1 MQKRAAKLN
10 KFLIGAYLF
19 IIGVGIGWLIG
30 LSVSPVV
37 SIVITAVT
45 GSAAAIIAALSG
57 LEDKPDE
64 GQAANRPKPPLLRW
78 NIDPLPLMLLVV
90 GILLGSLLGIKAR
103 NDGWLGTDLSIE
115 VKKWTDAGL
124 VEAGFTQEELVRRL
138 FESRYYTGTTTLAT
152 QRDQA
157 NPFGTILFSSSSSE
171 CERLVGASIITRVKA
186 DDTLANALRGST
198 VSQLRELPAVITD
211 TLALAEVVEKVL
223 CADGSSQP

>member
-1 MQKRAAKLN
+1 MQKRATRLN
-10 KFLIGAYLF
+10 KFLIGTPLL
-19 IIGVGIGWLIG
+19 ITGVGIGWLIG

-64 GQAANRPKPPLLRW
+64 GKEASRPKPPLLRW

-115 VKKWTDAGL
+115 VKKWTDVGL
-124 VEAGFTQEELVRRL
+124 VDAGFTQEEIVRRL
-138 FESRYYTGTTTLAT
+138 FESQYYTGTTTLAAKSS
-152 QRDQA
+152 QGSPD
-157 NPFGTILFSSSSSE
+157 GTILFNSSSPE
-171 CERLVGASIITRVKA
+171 CQRLVGASIITRVKQ

-198 VSQLRELPAVITD
+198 MSQLRELPAVITD
-211 TLALAEVVEKVL
+211 TLALAEVVEKIL